1 MYRMR
6 LFLRLVTLLALM
18 AVLFVTA
25 GPANAQTGTIQV
37 GPTAKLVA
45 RGAAVDVPFTVS
57 LTCEEGFDVGL
68 VQASVVQP
76 RGQRLVTGSGEETF
90 TCDGTTQTV
99 TVRVF
104 AGNAPFQGGSA
115 LVNASLLQCQDF
127 NGGLLC
133 EPVGIDTSQQIR
145 IRGN

>member
-1 MYRMR
+1 MYRTR
-6 LFLRLVTLLALM
+6 WFLRLVAILALM

-25 GPANAQTGTIQV
+25 GPANAQTGTIEV

-57 LTCEEGFDVGL
+57 LACEEGFDVGL
-68 VQASVVQP
+68 VQASVIQA

-104 AGNAPFQGGSA
+104 AGNAPFHGGTA
-115 LVNASLLQCQDF
+115 LVTASLLQCQDF
-127 NGGLLC
+127 DGGLLC
-133 EPVGIDTSQQIR
+133 EYVGIDTSQQIR